1 MVGYAKKS
9 TENKRLYTVRN
20 FSVLDSVGETLHT
33 FSAQGISFF
42 CRPFLVGHGYAW
54 KDSKRLHLRAAV
66 IIFRVFPCNYYK
78 KTSKNEFY
86 RRGVPASENKR
97 YKDAYVDY
105 GATDDIPEDACSLK
119 AVWRFDSIELK

>member
-54 KDSKRLHLRAAV
+54 KDSERLHLRAAV

-78 KTSKNEFY
+78 KTSKMNFTDEEFLHQKI
-86 RRGVPASENKR
+86 N
-97 YKDAYVDY
+97 
-105 GATDDIPEDACSLK
+105 DIKTLMWIMVLQTISQKMHA
-119 AVWRFDSIELK
+119 I